1 MIQEKSYPAAAE
13 STANKKTVTDIF
25 RSYFAS
31 IAILVTFLL
40 QVMLPKNP
48 TITSKSF
55 PWYTDLLVIAFCLA
69 FLLATIHLFTGK
81 AKRFT
86 YKSYFI
92 GGSFLVVALYNLA
105 TLKFALI
112 NPLFFPS
119 PEAILNVLVEDWHF
133 LLKCLL
139 YSLRLLGTGLLFGI
153 VAGLLTGILIG
164 WYTSWNYWLDPIVK
178 LFGPIPSTALIP
190 IALSAFATSFQAS
203 AFLIA
208 LSTWFPITILTN
220 SGITNVKKSLFEVAD
235 TMGAS
240 DFQKI
245 TRVAIPAAMPNI
257 FVGIFNGICSSFIT
271 LITAEM
277 IGVKYGI
284 GWYINWQ
291 RQIMGYANVY
301 AGLIVIAITFSL
313 IITVFFKIRDYFL
326 RWQKGIIKW

>member
-1 MIQEKSYPAAAE
+1 MVEGKNIVEE
-13 STANKKTVTDIF
+13 EDANIIPKNNNDFF

-31 IAILVTFLL
+31 LAILVTFLL
-40 QVMLPKNP
+40 NYFLPKSP

-55 PWYTDLLVIAFCLA
+55 PWYADLLIIAFVITL
-69 FLLATIHLFTGK
+69 LLAIYHQLTGK
-81 AKRFT
+81 AKKFV

-92 GGSFLVVALYNLA
+92 GGAFIAIGLYNLA
-105 TLKFALI
+105 TLKFGLF
-112 NPLFFPS
+112 NPLFFPA
-119 PEAILNVLVEDWHF
+119 PENILNVLVDDWHF

-139 YSLRLLGTGLLFGI
+139 YSLRLLGTGLVFGVI
-153 VAGLLTGILIG
+153 TGLLTGILIG
-164 WYTSWNYWLDPIVK
+164 WYSNWNYWIDPIVK
-178 LFGPIPSTALIP
+178 LLGPIPSTALIP

-203 AFLIA
+203 VFLIA
-208 LSTWFPITILTN
+208 LSTWFPITVLTN
-220 SGITNVKKSLFEVAD
+220 SGISNVDKSLFEVAD
-235 TMGAS
+235 TMGAT

-245 TRVAIPAAMPNI
+245 VRVAIPAAMPDI

-301 AGLIVIAITFSL
+301 AGLIVIAVTFSL
-313 IITVFFKIRDYFL
+313 IITIFFKIRDHFL